1 MCTHYFGGTKLQL
14 IIKPTMLNAL
24 PIFSLF
30 CPSLSCRSQCLE
42 NESCSVMSDS
52 LQSHGPYSPQN
63 SPGQNTAVGSL
74 FLLQGI
80 FPSQGSNPGLSRVWL
95 CHTTDCSLPGPNE
108 TFYLRLGLEP
118 MGLGFEPNQNPVWKL
133 NLRDRDLKPAKT
145 HISWF
150 QGLIKLRF
158 LMFHPRKN
166 SVRDKVKDMKWIYSD
181 SERNTRHRQSVGLRR
196 GWVWLWNVVWLVFIG
211 WVISYANEWEDYSNC
226 FGEGMEISRI
236 WATPHSL
243 VFYQCLG
250 SVMAPL
256 DGSFHLWLRI
266 KV

>member
-80 FPSQGSNPGLSRVWL
+80 FPSQGSNPGLPHCRQILYQLS
-95 CHTTDCSLPGPNE
+95 HKGSPSLSCVYSQCLRAWV
-108 TFYLRLGLEP
+108 FYLEFFATKRYLS
-118 MGLGFEPNQNPVWKL
+118 FFVAAVW
-133 NLRDRDLKPAKT
+133 
-145 HISWF
+145 
-150 QGLIKLRF
+150 F
-158 LMFHPRKN
+158 LLYFCDVNK
-166 SVRDKVKDMKWIYSD
+166 
-181 SERNTRHRQSVGLRR
+181 
-196 GWVWLWNVVWLVFIG
+196 
-211 WVISYANEWEDYSNC
+211 
-226 FGEGMEISRI
+226 
-236 WATPHSL
+236 
-243 VFYQCLG
+243 
-250 SVMAPL
+250 
-256 DGSFHLWLRI
+256 
-266 KV
+266 